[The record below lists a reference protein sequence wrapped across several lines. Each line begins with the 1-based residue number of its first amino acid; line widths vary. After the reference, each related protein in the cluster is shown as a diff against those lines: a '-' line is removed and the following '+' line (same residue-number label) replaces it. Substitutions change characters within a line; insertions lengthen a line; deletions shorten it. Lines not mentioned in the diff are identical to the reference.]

1 MRASEDLAH
10 TLQSI
15 ARASR
20 DLLSAEDFERGL
32 SDWLALVR
40 QSTDADCCGFYQ
52 RTTLPEGG
60 RDTFKFSAEA
70 WRAGVGQPIGVSF
83 AEPHVIDPAGVESII
98 DAMLNGQAFVFQ
110 TADLPRD
117 SPGRLLLEKQGTAT
131 IITAP
136 IVIDGFVWGAVGF
149 DFVERTE
156 VSARYIGVLQT
167 AADTLAAIIQRNQA
181 QEAALAEREARIS
194 AERLRVERISHV
206 VELLQQVVGGA
217 RRLIECEPA
226 DFERALRAWLG
237 EFGEQTKATRATIYD
252 TAPFESTGQE
262 TFRALCEWV
271 RDGVEGSTPVSF
283 DRPHIVDPRGAEELV
298 RRSLRGE
305 LVAYHTAELEGP
317 LQQWMADQGNATVV
331 VVPIFK
337 NGALWG
343 SVSFD
348 YAERTEPR
356 DEEVAVLRAAA
367 DSLASV
373 LVRNELQAQVL
384 DEQRAYAAKLERT
397 NQLLASSMLALADS
411 ATPDDV
417 VLQILK
423 EMVRPCGSDAA
434 GVFRIDWETRRIT
447 DGIVLDR
454 GQVLSGTNGLV
465 FADDPMESVPELDRL
480 LACTRP
486 TIVTLPEDGGMLL
499 PRSLPFHLERG
510 YKALVILMLQVAGRP
525 QWFLGLAGRDASK
538 LTRENLETFEL
549 ISHQLKLALELKRL
563 GEQARQFALQRA
575 KESANKQRERA
586 LLEERNRIARDVHD
600 TLAQGFTGVSMQLE
614 AARAA
619 LGKRK
624 VDQAEGHLLQ
634 ANDLARRSLAEARE
648 SVYALRP
655 SHLAENGVVNALQAL
670 VAHVDAAGVIGAQ
683 FELRGMVRPLPDG
696 VETALLRVAQE
707 SLANVVKHARADAV
721 RLSLVYAEDAVSL
734 AVRDDGIGFD
744 TESPRSGLGITGMY
758 ERASGLRGRL
768 LVASAVGA
776 GTEIVF
782 SVQT

>member
-1 MRASEDLAH
+1 MRGSLDLTLA
-10 TLQSI
+10 LQSI

-20 DLLSAEDFERGL
+20 DLLSAQDFERGL
-32 SDWLALVR
+32 RDWLALVR
-40 QSTDADCCGFYQ
+40 QSTDADCCGCYQ

-60 RDTFKFSAEA
+60 RDTLKFSAEA
-70 WRAGVGQPIGVSF
+70 WRPGVGRPVGVSF
-83 AEPHVIDPAGVESII
+83 AAPQVIDPAGVEPIV
-98 DAMLNGQAFVFQ
+98 DAMLSGQAVVFQ

-117 SPGRLLLEKQGTAT
+117 SPGRLLLERQGAAT

-136 IVIDGFVWGAVGF
+136 IVIDGVAWGAVGF
-149 DFVERTE
+149 DFVERTQAT
-156 VSARYIGVLQT
+156 SGYISVLQT
-167 AADTLAAIIQRNQA
+167 AADTLAAIIERNRL
-181 QEAALAEREARIS
+181 QEVALAEHQTRLA
-194 AERLRVERISHV
+194 AERLRVEQSSQV
-206 VELLQQVVGGA
+206 ASLLQEVVAGA
-217 RRLIECEPA
+217 RQLIECEPA
-226 DFERALRAWLG
+226 HFESALRAWLG
-237 EFGEQTKATRATIYD
+237 KFGKGTKATRATIYD
-252 TAPFESTGQE
+252 TAPFEPTGQE
-262 TFRALCEWV
+262 TFRAICEWV

-283 DRPHIVDPRGAEELV
+283 DRPHIVDPRGAEELI
-298 RRSLRGE
+298 RRSMRGE
-305 LVAYHTAELEGP
+305 LVAYHTAELDGP
-317 LQQWMADQGNATVV
+317 LQKWMADQGNATVV
-331 VVPIFK
+331 VVPLFR
-337 NGALWG
+337 NGTLWG

-356 DEEVAVLRAAA
+356 EEEVAVLRAAA

-373 LVRNELQAQVL
+373 LARNDLQAQVL
-384 DEQRAYAAKLERT
+384 DEQRAHAAKLERT
-397 NQLLASSMLALADS
+397 NQLLANSMLALAES

-423 EMVRPCGSDAA
+423 ELQRPCGSESA
-434 GVFRIDWETRRIT
+434 GLFRIEWETRRFC
-447 DGIVLDR
+447 DSIVLDQ
-454 GQVLSGTNGLV
+454 GQVLTGADGLV
-465 FADDPMESVPELDRL
+465 FANAALDSVPEIDRL
-480 LACTRP
+480 LGSTHP
-486 TIVTLPEDGGMLL
+486 IVLTLPKDEGMLH
-499 PRSLPFHLERG
+499 PSSIPFHRERG
-510 YKALVILMLQVAGRP
+510 YDALVTHVLRVTGRP
-525 QWFLGLAGRDASK
+525 QWLLGLAGRDRSK
-538 LTRENLETFEL
+538 LTPENLAVFEL

-563 GEQARQFALQRA
+563 GEQSRQFAVQRA
-575 KESANKQRERA
+575 NEAADQQRERA

-655 SHLAENGVVNALQAL
+655 SHLAENGVVNALKTL
-670 VAHVDAAGVIGAQ
+670 VAQVDAGGLIGAQ
-683 FELRGMVRPLPDG
+683 FELRGMVRPVPDG
-696 VETALLRVAQE
+696 VEAALLRVAQE
-707 SLANVVKHARADAV
+707 SLANVVKHAEADAV
-721 RLSLVYAEDAVSL
+721 RLSLVYAEDAVSI

-758 ERASGLRGRL
+758 ERASSLKGRL

>member
-1 MRASEDLAH
+1 MNGSPDLTQA
-10 TLQSI
+10 LQTI

-20 DLLSAEDFERGL
+20 DLLSAHDFERGL
-32 SDWLALVR
+32 RDWLALVR

-52 RTTLPEGG
+52 RTTLAEGG
-60 RDTFKFSAEA
+60 RDTLEFSAEA
-70 WRAGVGQPIGVSF
+70 WRPGVGCPMGVSF
-83 AEPHVIDPAGVESII
+83 AAPHVIDPAGVEPIV
-98 DAMLNGQAFVFQ
+98 DAMLSGQAFVFQ
-110 TADLPRD
+110 TADLPRG
-117 SPGRLLLEKQGTAT
+117 SPGRLLLERQGTAT

-136 IVIDGFVWGAVGF
+136 IVFDGVAWGAVGF

-156 VSARYIGVLQT
+156 ATSGYISVLQT
-167 AADTLAAIIQRNQA
+167 AADTLAAIIERNRL
-181 QEAALAEREARIS
+181 QEAAIAEHQTRLA
-194 AERLRVERISHV
+194 AERLRVEQSSQV
-206 VELLQQVVGGA
+206 ASLLQEVVAGA
-217 RRLIECEPA
+217 RQLIECEPA
-226 DFERALRAWLG
+226 QFENALRAWLG
-237 EFGEQTKATRATIYD
+237 KFGKGTKATRATIYD
-252 TAPFESTGQE
+252 TAPFESTGQQ
-262 TFRALCEWV
+262 TFRAICEWV

-283 DRPHIVDPRGAEELV
+283 ERPHVVDPRGAEELI
-298 RRSLRGE
+298 RRSMQGE
-305 LVAYHTAELEGP
+305 LVAYHTAELDGP
-317 LQQWMADQGNATVV
+317 LQKWMADQGNATVV
-331 VVPIFK
+331 VVPLFK
-337 NGALWG
+337 NGSLWG

-356 DEEVAVLRAAA
+356 EEEVAVLRAAA

-373 LVRNELQAQVL
+373 LVRNDLQAQVL
-384 DEQRAYAAKLERT
+384 DEQRAHAAKLERT

-423 EMVRPCGSDAA
+423 EMLRPCGSDAA

-447 DGIVLDR
+447 DGIVLDQ
-454 GQVLSGTNGLV
+454 GQVLTGTNGLV
-465 FADDPMESVPELDRL
+465 FADDPMESVPDLDRL

-499 PRSLPFHLERG
+499 PRSLPFHQERG
-510 YKALVILMLQVAGRP
+510 YKALVILMLQVSGRP
-525 QWFLGLAGRDASK
+525 QWLLGLAGRDASR
-538 LTRENLETFEL
+538 LTHENLETFEL

-575 KESANKQRERA
+575 KESADQQRERA
-586 LLEERNRIARDVHD
+586 LLEERGRIARDVHD

-655 SHLAENGVVNALQAL
+655 SHLAENGVVNALKAL
-670 VAHVDAAGVIGAQ
+670 VAQVDAGGAIGAH
-683 FELRGMVRPLPDG
+683 FELRGMVRSLPGG
-696 VETALLRVAQE
+696 VEAALLRVAQE
-707 SLANVVKHARADAV
+707 SLANVVKHAKADAV

-758 ERASGLRGRL
+758 ERASSLKGRL